1 MNLIF
6 NILLFSFL
14 GAQNFV
20 SLDFEAGRRGKEYRV
35 WVYFDKKDKSKV
47 TKLDPTAIKRRVKH
61 NIFTAT
67 KYDYNIQ
74 EEYIRKLVEVGAEIK
89 NQSRWLNAVSLI
101 VDSNELE
108 LIQKLSFV
116 KKIEP
121 VRQHKKKKAI
131 QTVEN
136 QILVNRDIDYGSSF
150 NQIEQINCRIPHIAG
165 YYGQGVRVLY
175 IDTGF
180 ELNHEAYDSLN
191 LIGQYDFINN
201 DQNAAN
207 ETDQEI
213 LENQDDHGTL
223 CLSVMAGY
231 SPGSLIG
238 PAFKSEY
245 LLAKTE
251 IMAEEIQQEE
261 DNYIAALEWGES
273 LGADIACASLG
284 YLDWYSYEDLD
295 GNTAATTKAIDIAS
309 GLGVLC
315 VNSAG
320 NEGNDPWYHIITPAD
335 ADSVLSVGAV
345 DANDIIANFSS
356 RGPTFDGR
364 IKPEVC
370 ARGVSTYCVR
380 SNTENI
386 YRNASGTSFSAPLA
400 AGAAAVI
407 MSANPEWTN
416 MQVREAIMI
425 TASQF
430 NSPDND
436 YGHGILNT
444 WAAINYQF
452 TASVKGETFLPNA
465 ISVNNAYPNPFNP
478 EISIKINGLSNSQH
492 VSVGV
497 YDLHGTLVTSLHN
510 QKVRHNVLM
519 LTWNAEIFSSGIYL
533 LRTDWQ
539 YGNDTQK
546 ITLLK

>member
-20 SLDFEAGRRGKEYRV
+20 SSDFEAGRRGKEYRV

-47 TKLDPTAIKRRVKH
+47 TKLDPAAIKRRVKH

-116 KKIEP
+116 KKIES

-136 QILVNRDIDYGSSF
+136 QILVNRNIDYGSSF

-370 ARGVSTYCVR
+370 AMGVSTYCVR

-400 AGAAAVI
+400 AGAAAVV

-416 MQVREAIMI
+416 MQVREALMM

-430 NSPDND
+430 NSPDNE
-436 YGHGILNT
+436 YGYGILNA

-452 TASVKGETFLPNA
+452 TTSIKDETFLPDV
-465 ISVNNAYPNPFNP
+465 ISVENAYPNPFNP
-478 EISIKINGLSNSQH
+478 EVSIKINGLSNSQH

>member
-20 SLDFEAGRRGKEYRV
+20 SSDFEAGRRGKEYRV

-47 TKLDPTAIKRRVKH
+47 TKLDPAAIKRRVKH

-207 ETDQEI
+207 ETEQEI

-370 ARGVSTYCVR
+370 AMGVSTYCVR

-400 AGAAAVI
+400 AGAAAVV

-416 MQVREAIMI
+416 MQVREALMM

-430 NSPDND
+430 NSPDNE
-436 YGHGILNT
+436 YGYGILNA

-452 TASVKGETFLPNA
+452 TTSIKDETFLPDV
-465 ISVNNAYPNPFNP
+465 ISVENAYPNPFNP
-478 EISIKINGLSNSQH
+478 EVSIKINGLSNSQH

>member
-1 MNLIF
+1 MNFLLNIFLI
-6 NILLFSFL
+6 SFL

-20 SLDFEAGRRGKEYRV
+20 SSDFEPGRRGKEYRV
-35 WVYFDKKDKSKV
+35 WVYFDKKDKSIF
-47 TKLDPTAIKRRVKH
+47 TEFDPAAIKRRVKH

-67 KYDYNIQ
+67 KYDSNIK
-74 EEYIRKLVEVGAEIK
+74 EEYIKELEAVGAEIK
-89 NQSRWLNAVSLI
+89 NQSRWLNAVSLV
-101 VDSNELE
+101 VDIYQIE
-108 LIQKLSFV
+108 LIQKLPFV

-121 VRQHKKKKAI
+121 VRQHKKKKAT
-131 QTVEN
+131 QSVDD
-136 QILVNRDIDYGSSF
+136 QALVNRDFDYGLSS
-150 NQIEQINCRIPHIAG
+150 NQIEQINCRTPHIAG

-231 SPGSLIG
+231 APGSLIG

-309 GLGVLC
+309 ELGVLC

-320 NEGNDPWYHIITPAD
+320 NEGNNPWYHIITPAD

-345 DANDIIANFSS
+345 DVNDVIANFSS

-416 MQVREAIMI
+416 MQVREAIMM

-452 TASVKGETFLPNA
+452 TASLKGETFLPNA

-478 EISIKINGLSNSQH
+478 EISIKIDGLSNNQH
-492 VSVGV
+492 VTVGV
-497 YDLHGTLVTSLHN
+497 YDIHGKLVKYLHN
-510 QKVRHNVLM
+510 QKAQHNMLE
-519 LTWNAEIFSSGIYL
+519 LTWNAERLSSGIYL
-533 LRTDWQ
+533 LRTDWL
-539 YGNDTQK
+539 YGNDLQK

>member
-1 MNLIF
+1 MNFLLNIF
-6 NILLFSFL
+6 LFSFL

-20 SLDFEAGRRGKEYRV
+20 SSDFEPGRRGKEYRV
-35 WVYFDKKDKSKV
+35 WVYFDKKDKSII
-47 TKLDPTAIKRRVKH
+47 TELDPAAIKRRVKH

-67 KYDYNIQ
+67 KYDSNIK
-74 EEYIRKLVEVGAEIK
+74 EEYIKELEAVGAEIK
-89 NQSRWLNAVSLI
+89 NQSRWLNAVSLVVNI
-101 VDSNELE
+101 NQIE
-108 LIQKLSFV
+108 LIQKLPFV

-121 VRQHKKKKAI
+121 VRQHKKKKAT
-131 QTVEN
+131 QSVDD
-136 QILVNRDIDYGSSF
+136 QALVNRDIDYGLSS

-165 YYGQGVRVLY
+165 YFGQGVRVLY

-231 SPGSLIG
+231 APGSLIG

-309 GLGVLC
+309 ELGVLC

-345 DANDIIANFSS
+345 DANDVIANFSS

-416 MQVREAIMI
+416 MQVREAIMM

-478 EISIKINGLSNSQH
+478 EISIKIDGLSNNQH
-492 VSVGV
+492 VTVGV
-497 YDLHGTLVTSLHN
+497 YDIHGKLVKYLHN
-510 QKVRHNVLM
+510 QKARHNM
-519 LTWNAEIFSSGIYL
+519 LELSWNAERLSSGIYL
-533 LRTDWQ
+533 LRTDWG
-539 YGNDTQK
+539 YGNDLQK

>member
-47 TKLDPTAIKRRVKH
+47 TKLDPAAIKRRVKH

-370 ARGVSTYCVR
+370 AMGVSTYCVR

-386 YRNASGTSFSAPLA
+386 YRNASGSSFSAPLA
-400 AGAAAVI
+400 AGAAAVV

-416 MQVREAIMI
+416 MQVREALMM

-430 NSPDND
+430 NSPDNE
-436 YGHGILNT
+436 YGYGILNA

-452 TASVKGETFLPNA
+452 TTSIKDETFLPDV
-465 ISVNNAYPNPFNP
+465 ISVENAYPNPFNP
-478 EISIKINGLSNSQH
+478 EVSIKINGLSNSQH

>member
-47 TKLDPTAIKRRVKH
+47 TKLDPAAIKRRVKH

-370 ARGVSTYCVR
+370 AMGVSTYCVR

-400 AGAAAVI
+400 AGAAAVV

-416 MQVREAIMI
+416 MQVREALMM

-430 NSPDND
+430 NSPDNE
-436 YGHGILNT
+436 YGYGILNA

-452 TASVKGETFLPNA
+452 TTSIKDETFLPDV
-465 ISVNNAYPNPFNP
+465 ISVENAYPNPFNP
-478 EISIKINGLSNSQH
+478 EVSIKINGLSNSQH

>member
-6 NILLFSFL
+6 NILLCSLL

-20 SLDFEAGRRGKEYRV
+20 SSDFEAGRRGKEYRV
-35 WVYFDKKDKSKV
+35 WVDFDKKDKSKV
-47 TKLDPTAIKRRVKH
+47 NELDPAAIKRRVKH

-101 VDSNELE
+101 VNINELE

-121 VRQHKKKKAI
+121 VRQHRKKKAI
-131 QTVEN
+131 QTVDN
-136 QILVNRDIDYGSSF
+136 QILVNRDIDYGLSF

-165 YYGQGVRVLY
+165 YYGQGVKVLY

-201 DQNAAN
+201 DQNTAN

-213 LENQDDHGTL
+213 LENQDNHGTL

-231 SPGSLIG
+231 APGSLIG
-238 PAFKSEY
+238 PAYKAEY

-320 NEGNDPWYHIITPAD
+320 NEGDDPWYHIITPAD

-356 RGPTFDGR
+356 RGPTYDGR

-370 ARGVSTYCVR
+370 AMGVSTYCVR

-400 AGAAAVI
+400 AGAAAVV

-416 MQVREAIMI
+416 MQVREALTM

-436 YGHGILNT
+436 YGYGILNA

-452 TASVKGETFLPNA
+452 TAAVKDETFLPNV

-497 YDLHGTLVTSLHN
+497 YDVHGTLVKSLHN
-510 QKVRHNVLM
+510 QKVRHTVLV
-519 LTWNAEIFSSGIYL
+519 LTWNAEMFSSGIYL

-539 YGNDTQK
+539 YGNDIQK

>member
-1 MNLIF
+1 MKILF
-6 NILLFSFL
+6 NILLFSSI
-14 GAQNFV
+14 GAQGLK
-20 SLDFEAGRRGKEYRV
+20 SLDFEAGRRGDQYRV
-35 WVYFDKKDKSKV
+35 WVYFDEKSKSKV
-47 TKLDPTAIKRRVKH
+47 ADLDPVAIKRRIKH
-61 NIFTAT
+61 NIHSVT
-67 KYDYNIQ
+67 KYDYDIKKD
-74 EEYIRKLVEVGAEIK
+74 YIKKLIEIGAEIK

-101 VDSNELE
+101 VNINELE

-116 KKIEP
+116 KKIEV
-121 VRQHKKKKAI
+121 VRQHKKKQAVQSVHNRSI
-131 QTVEN
+131 VS
-136 QILVNRDIDYGSSF
+136 RDIDYGMSYD
-150 NQIEQINCRIPHIAG
+150 QIEQINCRTPHIAG

-191 LIGQYDFINN
+191 LVGQYDFIND
-201 DQNAAN
+201 DQNTAN
-207 ETDQEI
+207 ETAQEI

-231 SPGSLIG
+231 APGSLIG

-284 YLDWYSYEDLD
+284 YLDWYAYEDLD

-320 NEGNDPWYHIITPAD
+320 NEGDDPWYYIITPAD
-335 ADSVLSVGAV
+335 ADSVLSIGAV
-345 DANDIIANFSS
+345 DVNGSIANFSS

-370 ARGVSTYCVR
+370 ARGVSTYCIR

-416 MQVREAIMI
+416 MQVREAIMM

-430 NSPDND
+430 NNPDNE
-436 YGHGILNT
+436 YGYGILNA

-452 TASVKGETFLPNA
+452 TTDVNNGIVFPNT

-478 EISIKINGLSNSQH
+478 RVSIEIDGLSIGQH
-492 VSVGV
+492 VAVGV
-497 YDLHGTLVTSLHN
+497 YDIHGALVKSLHN
-510 QKVRHNVLM
+510 QKVGHNVLK
-519 LTWNAEIFSSGIYL
+519 LTWGAEMISSGIYL

-539 YGNDTQK
+539 YGNDLQK

>member
-1 MNLIF
+1 M
-6 NILLFSFL
+6 
-14 GAQNFV
+14 
-20 SLDFEAGRRGKEYRV
+20 LD
-35 WVYFDKKDKSKV
+35 DI
-47 TKLDPTAIKRRVKH
+47 TKTNK
-61 NIFTAT
+61 
-67 KYDYNIQ
+67 
-74 EEYIRKLVEVGAEIK
+74 G
-89 NQSRWLNAVSLI
+89 
-101 VDSNELE
+101 VDSYFINF
-108 LIQKLSFV
+108 SDGWPGFS
-116 KKIEP
+116 
-121 VRQHKKKKAI
+121 
-131 QTVEN
+131 
-136 QILVNRDIDYGSSF
+136 NRDIDYGLSF
-150 NQIEQINCRIPHIAG
+150 NQIEQISCRIPHIAG

-201 DQNAAN
+201 DQNVAN
-207 ETDQEI
+207 ETDQEV
-213 LENQDDHGTL
+213 LDSQDDHGTL

-231 SPGSLIG
+231 ASGSLIG

-284 YLDWYSYEDLD
+284 YLDWYSYENLD

-320 NEGNDPWYHIITPAD
+320 NEGDDPWYYIITPAD

-345 DANDIIANFSS
+345 DVNDVIANFSS

-386 YRNASGTSFSAPLA
+386 YRTASGTSFSAPLA

-416 MQVREAIMI
+416 MQVREAIMM

-478 EISIKINGLSNSQH
+478 EISIKIDGLSNNQH
-492 VSVGV
+492 VTVGV
-497 YDLHGTLVTSLHN
+497 YDIHGKLVKYLHN
-510 QKVRHNVLM
+510 QKTRHNMLE
-519 LTWNAEIFSSGIYL
+519 LTWNAERLSSGIYL
-533 LRTDWQ
+533 LRTDWR
-539 YGNDTQK
+539 YGNDLQK

>member
-1 MNLIF
+1 MC
-6 NILLFSFL
+6 
-14 GAQNFV
+14 
-20 SLDFEAGRRGKEYRV
+20 
-35 WVYFDKKDKSKV
+35 
-47 TKLDPTAIKRRVKH
+47 
-61 NIFTAT
+61 
-67 KYDYNIQ
+67 
-74 EEYIRKLVEVGAEIK
+74 IRDRI
-89 NQSRWLNAVSLI
+89 
-101 VDSNELE
+101 E
-108 LIQKLSFV
+108 LIQKLPFV

-121 VRQHKKKKAI
+121 VRQHKKKKAT
-131 QTVEN
+131 QSVDD
-136 QILVNRDIDYGSSF
+136 QALVNRDIDYGLSS

-231 SPGSLIG
+231 APGSLIG

-309 GLGVLC
+309 ELGVLC

-345 DANDIIANFSS
+345 DANDVIANFSS

-416 MQVREAIMI
+416 MQVREAIMM

-478 EISIKINGLSNSQH
+478 DISIKIDGLSNNQH
-492 VSVGV
+492 VTVGV
-497 YDLHGTLVTSLHN
+497 YDIHGKLVKYLHN
-510 QKVRHNVLM
+510 QKARHNLLK
-519 LTWNAEIFSSGIYL
+519 LTWNAERFSSGIYL

-539 YGNDTQK
+539 YGNNLQK

>member
-20 SLDFEAGRRGKEYRV
+20 SSDFEAGRRGKEYRV

-47 TKLDPTAIKRRVKH
+47 TKLDPAAIKRRVKH

-335 ADSVLSVGAV
+335 ADSILSVGAV

-370 ARGVSTYCVR
+370 AMGVSTYCVR

-400 AGAAAVI
+400 AGAAAVV

-416 MQVREAIMI
+416 MQVREALMM

-430 NSPDND
+430 NSPDNE
-436 YGHGILNT
+436 YGYGILNA

-452 TASVKGETFLPNA
+452 TTSIKDETFLPDV
-465 ISVNNAYPNPFNP
+465 ISVENAYPNPFNP
-478 EISIKINGLSNSQH
+478 EVSIKINGLSNSQH

>member
-20 SLDFEAGRRGKEYRV
+20 SSDFEAGRRGKEYRV

-47 TKLDPTAIKRRVKH
+47 TKLDPAAIKRRVKH

-136 QILVNRDIDYGSSF
+136 QILFNRDIDYGSSF

-370 ARGVSTYCVR
+370 AMGVSTYCVR

-400 AGAAAVI
+400 AGAAAVV

-416 MQVREAIMI
+416 MQVREALMM

-430 NSPDND
+430 NSPDNE
-436 YGHGILNT
+436 YGYGILNA

-452 TASVKGETFLPNA
+452 TTSIKDETFLPDV
-465 ISVNNAYPNPFNP
+465 ISVENAYPNPFNP
-478 EISIKINGLSNSQH
+478 EVSIKINGLSNSQH

>member
-1 MNLIF
+1 MKILF
-6 NILLFSFL
+6 NILLFSSI
-14 GAQNFV
+14 GAQGLK
-20 SLDFEAGRRGKEYRV
+20 SLDFEAGRRGDQYRV
-35 WVYFDKKDKSKV
+35 WVYFDEKSKSKV
-47 TKLDPTAIKRRVKH
+47 ADLDPVAIKRRIKH
-61 NIFTAT
+61 DIHSVT
-67 KYDYNIQ
+67 KYDYDIKKD
-74 EEYIRKLVEVGAEIK
+74 YIKKLIEIGAEIK

-101 VDSNELE
+101 VNINELE

-116 KKIEP
+116 KKIEA
-121 VRQHKKKKAI
+121 VRQHKKKQAVQSVHNRSI
-131 QTVEN
+131 VS
-136 QILVNRDIDYGSSF
+136 RDIDYGMSYD
-150 NQIEQINCRIPHIAG
+150 QIEQINCRTPHIAG

-191 LIGQYDFINN
+191 LVGQYDFIND
-201 DQNAAN
+201 DQNTAN
-207 ETDQEI
+207 ETAQEI

-231 SPGSLIG
+231 APGSLIG

-284 YLDWYSYEDLD
+284 YLDWYAYEDLD

-320 NEGNDPWYHIITPAD
+320 NEGDDPWYYIITPAD
-335 ADSVLSVGAV
+335 ADSVLSIGAV
-345 DANDIIANFSS
+345 DVNGSIANFSS

-370 ARGVSTYCVR
+370 ARGVSTYCIR

-416 MQVREAIMI
+416 MQVREAIMM

-430 NSPDND
+430 NNPDNE
-436 YGHGILNT
+436 YGYGILNA

-452 TASVKGETFLPNA
+452 TTDVNNGIVFPNT

-478 EISIKINGLSNSQH
+478 RVSIEIDGLSIGQH
-492 VSVGV
+492 VAVGV
-497 YDLHGTLVTSLHN
+497 YDIHGALVKSLHN
-510 QKVRHNVLM
+510 QKVGHNVLK
-519 LTWNAEIFSSGIYL
+519 LTWGAEMISSGIYL

-539 YGNDTQK
+539 YGNDLQK

>member
-1 MNLIF
+1 MKILF
-6 NILLFSFL
+6 NILLFSSI
-14 GAQNFV
+14 GAQGLK
-20 SLDFEAGRRGKEYRV
+20 SLDFEAGRRGDQYRV
-35 WVYFDKKDKSKV
+35 WVYFDEKSKSKV
-47 TKLDPTAIKRRVKH
+47 ADLDPVAIKRRIKH
-61 NIFTAT
+61 NIHSVT
-67 KYDYNIQ
+67 KYDYDIKKD
-74 EEYIRKLVEVGAEIK
+74 YIKKLIEIGAEIK

-101 VDSNELE
+101 VNINELE

-116 KKIEP
+116 KKIEA
-121 VRQHKKKKAI
+121 VRQHKKKQAVQSVHNRSI
-131 QTVEN
+131 VS
-136 QILVNRDIDYGSSF
+136 RDIDYGISYD
-150 NQIEQINCRIPHIAG
+150 QIEQINCRTPHIAG

-191 LIGQYDFINN
+191 LVGQYDFIND
-201 DQNAAN
+201 DQNTAN
-207 ETDQEI
+207 ETAQEI

-231 SPGSLIG
+231 APGSLIG

-284 YLDWYSYEDLD
+284 YLDWYAYEDLD

-320 NEGNDPWYHIITPAD
+320 NEGDDPWYYIITPAD
-335 ADSVLSVGAV
+335 ADSVLSIGAV
-345 DANDIIANFSS
+345 DVNGSIANFSS

-370 ARGVSTYCVR
+370 ARGVSTYCIR

-416 MQVREAIMI
+416 MQVREAIMM

-430 NSPDND
+430 NNPDNE
-436 YGHGILNT
+436 YGYGILNA

-452 TASVKGETFLPNA
+452 TTDVNNGIVFPNT

-478 EISIKINGLSNSQH
+478 RVSIEIDGLSIGQH
-492 VSVGV
+492 VAVGV
-497 YDLHGTLVTSLHN
+497 YDIHGALVKSLHN
-510 QKVRHNVLM
+510 QKVGHNVLK
-519 LTWNAEIFSSGIYL
+519 LTWGAEMISSGIYL

-539 YGNDTQK
+539 YGNDLQK

>member
-20 SLDFEAGRRGKEYRV
+20 SSDFEAGRRGKEYRV

-47 TKLDPTAIKRRVKH
+47 TKLDPAAIKRRVKH

-74 EEYIRKLVEVGAEIK
+74 EEYIRKLIEVGAEIK

-370 ARGVSTYCVR
+370 AMGVSTYCVR

-400 AGAAAVI
+400 AGAAAVV

-416 MQVREAIMI
+416 MQVREALMM

-430 NSPDND
+430 NSPDNE
-436 YGHGILNT
+436 YGYGILNA

-452 TASVKGETFLPNA
+452 TTSIKDETFLPDV
-465 ISVNNAYPNPFNP
+465 ISVENAYPNPFNP
-478 EISIKINGLSNSQH
+478 EVSIKINGLSNSQH

>member
-1 MNLIF
+1 MKILF
-6 NILLFSFL
+6 NILLFSSI
-14 GAQNFV
+14 GAQGLK
-20 SLDFEAGRRGKEYRV
+20 SLDFEAGRRGDQYRV
-35 WVYFDKKDKSKV
+35 WIYFDEKSKSKV
-47 TKLDPTAIKRRVKH
+47 ADLDPVAIKRRIKH
-61 NIFTAT
+61 NIHSVT
-67 KYDYNIQ
+67 KYDYDIKKD
-74 EEYIRKLVEVGAEIK
+74 YIKKLIEIGAEIK

-101 VDSNELE
+101 VNINELE

-116 KKIEP
+116 KKIEA
-121 VRQHKKKKAI
+121 VRQHKKKQAVQSVHNRSI
-131 QTVEN
+131 VS
-136 QILVNRDIDYGSSF
+136 RDIDYGMSYD
-150 NQIEQINCRIPHIAG
+150 QIEQINCRTPHIAG

-191 LIGQYDFINN
+191 LVGQYDFIND
-201 DQNAAN
+201 DQNTAN
-207 ETDQEI
+207 ETAQEI

-231 SPGSLIG
+231 APGSLIG

-284 YLDWYSYEDLD
+284 YLDWYAYEDLD

-320 NEGNDPWYHIITPAD
+320 NEGDDPWYYIITPAD
-335 ADSVLSVGAV
+335 ADSVLSIGAV
-345 DANDIIANFSS
+345 DVNGSIANFSS

-370 ARGVSTYCVR
+370 ARGVSTYCIR

-416 MQVREAIMI
+416 MQVREAIMM

-430 NSPDND
+430 NNPDNE
-436 YGHGILNT
+436 YGYGILNA

-452 TASVKGETFLPNA
+452 TTDVNNGIVFPNT

-478 EISIKINGLSNSQH
+478 RVSIEIDGLSIGQH
-492 VSVGV
+492 VAVGV
-497 YDLHGTLVTSLHN
+497 YDIHGALVKSLHN
-510 QKVRHNVLM
+510 QKVGHNVLK
-519 LTWNAEIFSSGIYL
+519 LTWGAEMISSGIYL

-539 YGNDTQK
+539 YGNDLQK

>member
-1 MNLIF
+1 MNFLLNIF
-6 NILLFSFL
+6 LFSFL

-20 SLDFEAGRRGKEYRV
+20 SSDFEPGRRGKEYRV
-35 WVYFDKKDKSKV
+35 WVYFDKKDKSV
-47 TKLDPTAIKRRVKH
+47 FTELGPAAIKRRVKH

-67 KYDYNIQ
+67 KYDRNIK
-74 EEYIRKLVEVGAEIK
+74 EEYIKEIEAVGAEIK
-89 NQSRWLNAVSLI
+89 NQSRWLNAVSLV
-101 VDSNELE
+101 VDINQIE
-108 LIQKLSFV
+108 LIQKLPFV

-121 VRQHKKKKAI
+121 VRQHKKKKAT
-131 QTVEN
+131 QSVDD
-136 QILVNRDIDYGSSF
+136 QALVNRDFDYGLSS

-231 SPGSLIG
+231 APGSLIG

-309 GLGVLC
+309 ELGVLC
-315 VNSAG
+315 VNAAG

-345 DANDIIANFSS
+345 DANDVIANFSS

-416 MQVREAIMI
+416 MQVREAIMM

-478 EISIKINGLSNSQH
+478 EISIKIDGLSNNQH
-492 VSVGV
+492 VTVGV
-497 YDLHGTLVTSLHN
+497 YDIYGKLVKYLHN
-510 QKVRHNVLM
+510 QKTRQNILE
-519 LTWNAEIFSSGIYL
+519 LTWNAERLSSGIYL
-533 LRTDWQ
+533 LRTDWL
-539 YGNDTQK
+539 YGNDLQK

>member
-1 MNLIF
+1 MNFLLNIF
-6 NILLFSFL
+6 LFSFL

-20 SLDFEAGRRGKEYRV
+20 SSDFEPGRRGKEYRV
-35 WVYFDKKDKSKV
+35 WVYFDKKDKSV
-47 TKLDPTAIKRRVKH
+47 FTELGPAAIKRRVKH

-67 KYDYNIQ
+67 KYDRNIK
-74 EEYIRKLVEVGAEIK
+74 EEYIKEIEAVGAEIK
-89 NQSRWLNAVSLI
+89 NQSRWLNAVSLV
-101 VDSNELE
+101 VDINQIE
-108 LIQKLSFV
+108 LIQKLPFV

-121 VRQHKKKKAI
+121 VRQHKKKKAT
-131 QTVEN
+131 QSVDD
-136 QILVNRDIDYGSSF
+136 QALVNRDFDYGLSS

-165 YYGQGVRVLY
+165 YFGQGVRVLY

-231 SPGSLIG
+231 APGSLIG

-309 GLGVLC
+309 ELGVLC

-345 DANDIIANFSS
+345 DANDVIANFSS

-416 MQVREAIMI
+416 MQVREAIMM

-478 EISIKINGLSNSQH
+478 EISLKIDGLSNNQH
-492 VSVGV
+492 VTVGV
-497 YDLHGTLVTSLHN
+497 YDIHGKLVKYLHN
-510 QKVRHNVLM
+510 QKTRQNILE
-519 LTWNAEIFSSGIYL
+519 LTWNAERLSSGIYL
-533 LRTDWQ
+533 LRTDWL
-539 YGNDTQK
+539 YGNDLQK

>member
-1 MNLIF
+1 MNFLLNIFLI
-6 NILLFSFL
+6 SFL

-20 SLDFEAGRRGKEYRV
+20 SSDFEPGRRGKEYRV
-35 WVYFDKKDKSKV
+35 WVYFDKKDKSIF
-47 TKLDPTAIKRRVKH
+47 TELDSAAIKRRVKH

-67 KYDYNIQ
+67 KYDSNIK
-74 EEYIRKLVEVGAEIK
+74 EEYIKELEAVGAEIK
-89 NQSRWLNAVSLI
+89 NQSRWLNAVSLVADI
-101 VDSNELE
+101 NQIE
-108 LIQKLSFV
+108 LIQKLPFV

-121 VRQHKKKKAI
+121 VRQHKKKKAT
-131 QTVEN
+131 QSVDDQE
-136 QILVNRDIDYGSSF
+136 LVNRDIDYGLSS

-231 SPGSLIG
+231 ALGSLIG

-309 GLGVLC
+309 ELGVLC

-320 NEGNDPWYHIITPAD
+320 NEGNDPWYYIITPAD

-345 DANDIIANFSS
+345 DANDVIANFSS

-416 MQVREAIMI
+416 MQVREAIMM

-478 EISIKINGLSNSQH
+478 EISIKIDGLSNNQH
-492 VSVGV
+492 VTVEV
-497 YDLHGTLVTSLHN
+497 YDIHGKLVKYLHN
-510 QKVRHNVLM
+510 QKTRHSLLK
-519 LTWNAEIFSSGIYL
+519 LTWNAERFSSGIYL

-539 YGNDTQK
+539 YGNNLQK

>member
-47 TKLDPTAIKRRVKH
+47 TKLDPAAIKRRVKH

-116 KKIEP
+116 KKIES

-136 QILVNRDIDYGSSF
+136 QILVSRDIDYGSSF

-370 ARGVSTYCVR
+370 AMGVSTYCVR

-400 AGAAAVI
+400 AGAAAVV

-416 MQVREAIMI
+416 MQVREALMM

-430 NSPDND
+430 NSPDNE
-436 YGHGILNT
+436 YGYGILNA

-452 TASVKGETFLPNA
+452 TTSIKDETFLPDV
-465 ISVNNAYPNPFNP
+465 ISVENAYPNPFNP
-478 EISIKINGLSNSQH
+478 EVSIKINGLSNSQH

>member
-47 TKLDPTAIKRRVKH
+47 TKLDPAAIKRRVKH

-370 ARGVSTYCVR
+370 AMGVSTYCVR

-400 AGAAAVI
+400 AGAAAVV

-416 MQVREAIMI
+416 MQVREALMM

-430 NSPDND
+430 NSTDNE
-436 YGHGILNT
+436 YGYGILNA

-452 TASVKGETFLPNA
+452 TTSIKDETFLPDV
-465 ISVNNAYPNPFNP
+465 ISVENAYPNPFNP
-478 EISIKINGLSNSQH
+478 EVSIKINGLSNSQH

>member
-1 MNLIF
+1 MNFLLNIF
-6 NILLFSFL
+6 LFSFL

-20 SLDFEAGRRGKEYRV
+20 SSDFEPGRRGKEYRV
-35 WVYFDKKDKSKV
+35 WVYFDKKDKSII
-47 TKLDPTAIKRRVKH
+47 TELDPAAIKRRVKH
-61 NIFTAT
+61 NIFTKT
-67 KYDYNIQ
+67 KYDRNIK
-74 EEYIRKLVEVGAEIK
+74 EEYIKELEAVGAKIK
-89 NQSRWLNAVSLI
+89 NQSRWLNAVSLV
-101 VDSNELE
+101 VDINQIE
-108 LIQKLSFV
+108 LIQKLPFI

-121 VRQHKKKKAI
+121 VRQHKKKKAT
-131 QTVEN
+131 QSVDD
-136 QILVNRDIDYGSSF
+136 QALVNRDFDYGLSS

-165 YYGQGVRVLY
+165 YFGQGVRVLY

-231 SPGSLIG
+231 APGSLIG

-251 IMAEEIQQEE
+251 IEAEEIQQEE

-309 GLGVLC
+309 ELGVLC

-320 NEGNDPWYHIITPAD
+320 NEGNDPWYHIIAPAD

-345 DANDIIANFSS
+345 DANDVIANFSS

-416 MQVREAIMI
+416 MQVREAIMM

-452 TASVKGETFLPNA
+452 TASEKGETFLPNA

-478 EISIKINGLSNSQH
+478 EISIKIDGLSNNQH
-492 VSVGV
+492 VTVGI
-497 YDLHGTLVTSLHN
+497 YDIHGKLVKYLHN
-510 QKVRHNVLM
+510 QKARHNMLE
-519 LTWNAEIFSSGIYL
+519 LTWNAERLSSGIYL
-533 LRTDWQ
+533 LRTDWG
-539 YGNDTQK
+539 YGNDLQK

>member
-1 MNLIF
+1 MNFLLNIF
-6 NILLFSFL
+6 LFSFL

-20 SLDFEAGRRGKEYRV
+20 SSDFEPGRRGKEYRV
-35 WVYFDKKDKSKV
+35 WVYFDKKDKSIF
-47 TKLDPTAIKRRVKH
+47 TELDPAALKRRVKH

-67 KYDYNIQ
+67 KYDSNIK
-74 EEYIRKLVEVGAEIK
+74 EEYIKELEAVGAEIK
-89 NQSRWLNAVSLI
+89 NQSRWLNAVSLV
-101 VDSNELE
+101 VDINQIE
-108 LIQKLSFV
+108 LIQKLPFV

-131 QTVEN
+131 QSVDN
-136 QILVNRDIDYGSSF
+136 QTLVNRDIDYGLSS

-165 YYGQGVRVLY
+165 YFGQGVRVLY

-231 SPGSLIG
+231 APGSLIG

-251 IMAEEIQQEE
+251 IEAEEIQQEE

-309 GLGVLC
+309 ELGVLC

-320 NEGNDPWYHIITPAD
+320 NEGDDPWYYIITPAD

-345 DANDIIANFSS
+345 DVNDVIANFSS

-386 YRNASGTSFSAPLA
+386 YRTASGTSFSAPLA

-416 MQVREAIMI
+416 MQVREAIMM

-478 EISIKINGLSNSQH
+478 EISIKIDGLSNNQH
-492 VSVGV
+492 VTVGV
-497 YDLHGTLVTSLHN
+497 YNINGKLVKYLHN
-510 QKVRHNVLM
+510 QKALHNMLE
-519 LTWNAEIFSSGIYL
+519 LTWNAEKHSSGIYL

-539 YGNDTQK
+539 YGNDLQK

>member
-1 MNLIF
+1 MNFLLNIF
-6 NILLFSFL
+6 LFSFL

-20 SLDFEAGRRGKEYRV
+20 SSDFEPGRRGKEYRV
-35 WVYFDKKDKSKV
+35 WVYFDKKDKSIF
-47 TKLDPTAIKRRVKH
+47 TELDPAALKRRVKH

-67 KYDYNIQ
+67 KYDSNIK
-74 EEYIRKLVEVGAEIK
+74 EEYIKELEAVGAEIK
-89 NQSRWLNAVSLI
+89 NQSRWLNAVSLV
-101 VDSNELE
+101 VDINQIE
-108 LIQKLSFV
+108 LIQKLPFV

-121 VRQHKKKKAI
+121 VRQHKKKKAT
-131 QTVEN
+131 QSVDD
-136 QILVNRDIDYGSSF
+136 QALVNRDIDYGLSS

-165 YYGQGVRVLY
+165 YFGQGVRVLY

-231 SPGSLIG
+231 APGSLIG

-309 GLGVLC
+309 ELGVLC

-345 DANDIIANFSS
+345 DANDVIANFSS

-386 YRNASGTSFSAPLA
+386 YRTASGTSFSAPLA

-416 MQVREAIMI
+416 MQVREAIMM

-478 EISIKINGLSNSQH
+478 DISIKIDGLSNNQH
-492 VSVGV
+492 VTVGV
-497 YDLHGTLVTSLHN
+497 YDIHGKLVKYLHN
-510 QKVRHNVLM
+510 QKARHNMLE
-519 LTWNAEIFSSGIYL
+519 LTWNAERLSSGIYL
-533 LRTDWQ
+533 LRTDWL
-539 YGNDTQK
+539 YGNDLQK

>member
-47 TKLDPTAIKRRVKH
+47 TKLDPAAIKRRVKH

-131 QTVEN
+131 QTADN

-370 ARGVSTYCVR
+370 AMGVSTYCVR

-400 AGAAAVI
+400 AGAAAVV

-416 MQVREAIMI
+416 MQVREALMM

-430 NSPDND
+430 NSPDNE
-436 YGHGILNT
+436 YGYGILNA

-452 TASVKGETFLPNA
+452 TTSIKDETFLPDV
-465 ISVNNAYPNPFNP
+465 ISVENAYPNPFNP
-478 EISIKINGLSNSQH
+478 EVSIKINGLSNSQH

>member
-6 NILLFSFL
+6 NILLCSLL

-20 SLDFEAGRRGKEYRV
+20 SSDFEAGRRGKEYRV

-47 TKLDPTAIKRRVKH
+47 TELDPAAIKRRVKH

-101 VDSNELE
+101 VNINELE

-121 VRQHKKKKAI
+121 VRQHRKKKAI
-131 QTVEN
+131 QTVDN
-136 QILVNRDIDYGSSF
+136 QILVNRDIDYGLSF

-165 YYGQGVRVLY
+165 YYGQGVKVLY

-201 DQNAAN
+201 DQNTAN

-213 LENQDDHGTL
+213 LENQDNHGTL

-231 SPGSLIG
+231 APGSLIG
-238 PAFKSEY
+238 PAYKSEY

-320 NEGNDPWYHIITPAD
+320 NEGDDPWYHIITPAD

-356 RGPTFDGR
+356 RGPTYDGR

-370 ARGVSTYCVR
+370 AMGVSTYCVR

-400 AGAAAVI
+400 AGAAAVV

-416 MQVREAIMI
+416 MQVREALTM

-436 YGHGILNT
+436 YGYGILNA

-452 TASVKGETFLPNA
+452 TAAVKDETFLPNV

-497 YDLHGTLVTSLHN
+497 YDVHGTLVKSLHN
-510 QKVRHNVLM
+510 QKVRHTVLV
-519 LTWNAEIFSSGIYL
+519 LTWNAEMFSSGIYL

-539 YGNDTQK
+539 YGNDIQK